1 MEINELVVNGDRCH
15 CKMPTTF
22 ITTTTPIPSDEV
34 ERSLSFSLLSTGF
47 ASSSFTSDVGNNQVV
62 GTTQGL
68 FGSSVEALEITAT
81 TATTT
86 APPATTATTTA
97 PPATTTATATAETAT
112 TDTTATNTWTQQQ
125 QSSFENRMT
134 WTAAEATTATE
145 EATTDDT
152 FTELQSSVGN
162 RMF

>member
-1 MEINELVVNGDRCH
+1 METNELVVNGDKCH
-15 CKMPTTF
+15 CKVPTTF
-22 ITTTTPIPSDEV
+22 TTTTTPVPSDEV

-97 PPATTTATATAETAT
+97 PPAATAETAT